1 MRSTLVFKLLL
12 LAGLPLFTGCQ
23 ATLIDWVAAR
33 FFLPKEGIRPAAYAV
48 KVEREVAM
56 TTSDGILLAA
66 DIYHPKTE
74 AKTPTILVR
83 IPVTE
88 TRTNVIRADVVA
100 RFWAKRGY
108 TVVIQGTRGRYRSGG
123 RFYPLRHERQDG
135 LETLAWIARQPWYD
149 GRLGMWGGSAFGYTQ
164 WVLADQKDPGPSAL
178 ILQICSTD
186 FHGVFYPGGAFALES
201 ALFWAGRSRGQR
213 DQMPSQETLQQG
225 YQGFPLVEADDRS
238 VGDTDFFN
246 DWVNHPERD
255 AYWLA
260 IDGTDRTHTLKAPA
274 LLMAGWF
281 DPFLPTQLNDFVS
294 IRHFA
299 EPKVASATRLIIGPW
314 AHAHTV
320 KLPGNPPLDK
330 YRKESIAPSLAWF
343 DQHLGYADTAASRT
357 APVRIFVMG
366 KNTWRDEQEWPLART
381 RYTPYY
387 LHSSGNANSLNGDGT
402 LNLNPP
408 TLAEPP
414 DTYIYDPHDP
424 VPTAG
429 GAMLG
434 PRAGTALQNTVET
447 RPDVLVYSTPSLEN
461 ALELTG
467 PITLITYVSTTAP
480 NTDFTAKLVDVHP
493 DGSAYN
499 LSAGILRQ
507 PYKPNATPVKIEI
520 ALWPT
525 SNVLRQGHRIRLEV
539 SSSNYPQFDRNPNTG
554 TPIATETQPTTAAQT
569 IYHGHQTPS
578 RLILPVIPS
587 AP

>member
-1 MRSTLVFKLLL
+1 
-12 LAGLPLFTGCQ
+12 
-23 ATLIDWVAAR
+23 
-33 FFLPKEGIRPAAYAV
+33 
-48 KVEREVAM
+48 
-56 TTSDGILLAA
+56 
-66 DIYHPKTE
+66 
-74 AKTPTILVR
+74 
-83 IPVTE
+83 
-88 TRTNVIRADVVA
+88 
-100 RFWAKRGY
+100 
-108 TVVIQGTRGRYRSGG
+108 
-123 RFYPLRHERQDG
+123 
-135 LETLAWIARQPWYD
+135 
-149 GRLGMWGGSAFGYTQ
+149 
-164 WVLADQKDPGPSAL
+164 
-178 ILQICSTD
+178 
-186 FHGVFYPGGAFALES
+186 
-201 ALFWAGRSRGQR
+201 
-213 DQMPSQETLQQG
+213 
-225 YQGFPLVEADDRS
+225 
-238 VGDTDFFN
+238 
-246 DWVNHPERD
+246 
-255 AYWLA
+255 
-260 IDGTDRTHTLKAPA
+260 
-274 LLMAGWF
+274 MAGWF

-294 IRHFA
+294 IRYSA

-343 DQHLGYADTAASRT
+343 DQHLGYTDTAASRT

-447 RPDVLVYSTPSLEN
+447 RPDVLVYSTPALEN
-461 ALELTG
+461 DLELTG
-467 PITLITYVSTTAP
+467 PIKLITYVSTTAP

-499 LSAGILRQ
+499 LSAGILRR
-507 PYKPNATPVKIEI
+507 PYKTSATPVEIEI

-539 SSSNYPQFDRNPNTG
+539 SSSNYPQFDRNPNTA
-554 TPIATETQPTTAAQT
+554 PPSPPKPNQSPPPKQSTTAT
-569 IYHGHQTPS
+569 KP
-578 RLILPVIPS
+578 LP
-587 AP
+587 A